1 MDTEIVSKLLAYQ
14 VPHTLQLFECLSERK
29 RVLDA
34 SDTGTGKTY
43 CALASC
49 KMLKLK
55 PFIICPKSVI
65 SNWVETCKY
74 FDLDY
79 LGIANYEMIKNGKYY
94 TENYEPVNCPFMD
107 KQTKSTIDPKTKKSI
122 KENDYEFYL
131 PNDTLVI
138 FDEAHR
144 CKNSGTDT
152 SKLLI
157 ALNKNDIKIMLL
169 SATISD
175 KINCFKPFGVIF
187 GFYKEV
193 SGFRKWLN
201 DKKNILENKKNILE
215 NKKNSKFYDVFDYN
229 KFLDNENFSD
239 FNDFSESND
248 STIDETKKDNNKDEE
263 KLKIIHESIFPNYGS
278 RMKIKELGDLFPQNT
293 ISANCY
299 NLNNKD
305 EVDKIY
311 NEINDLIKEIK
322 NKETKA
328 NALGKLIRA
337 RQKVEMLKIPLF
349 IELAEEA
356 LESNYSVVI
365 FVNYL
370 DTLEQIKKELSDY
383 SPQIIKG
390 GQSIEERTENIKNFQ
405 SNKNKVLIAMCQ
417 AGNVGIS
424 LHDIHGGHPRMSIIS
439 PTWSGQDMKQV
450 LGRIHRSGAKSPAV
464 QKIVYV
470 AKTYEED
477 ICKLIK
483 NKLTN
488 IDAINDAEFAGPKIK
503 KEELQEIIDK
513 EEKTNITVENI
524 EDNINDVK
532 PKKEKKITVKK
543 YKKTTVTEL

>member
-1 MDTEIVSKLLAYQ
+1 MDSIITSKLLPYQ
-14 VPHTLQLFECLSERK
+14 VPHTLQLYECLLERK

-43 CALASC
+43 CALAAC
-49 KMLKLK
+49 KMLKFK

-65 SNWVETCKY
+65 SNWVEICK
-74 FDLDY
+74 FFELDY

-94 TENYEPVNCPFMD
+94 TENYEPVNCPYMD
-107 KQTKSTIDPKTKKSI
+107 KQTKSVIDPKTKKET
-122 KENDYEFYL
+122 KENEYEFYL

-157 ALNKNDIKIMLL
+157 ALNKNDLKIMLL

-187 GFYKEV
+187 GFYKDI
-193 SGFRKWLN
+193 SGFRKWIS
-201 DKKNILENKKNILE
+201 DKKEIYE
-215 NKKNSKFYDVFDYN
+215 NKKNSKFYNNFNYN
-229 KFLDNENFSD
+229 KYLN
-239 FNDFSESND
+239 FNDIND
-248 STIDETKKDNNKDEE
+248 SDISTSSTETSDDKFNEKDKS
-263 KLKIIHESIFPNYGS
+263 KLEAIHNAIFPNYGS

-299 NLNNKD
+299 NLTNKE

-311 NEINDLIKEIK
+311 DEINQLIKDIK
-322 NKETKA
+322 NKETKS
-328 NALGKLIRA
+328 NALAKLIRA

-349 IELAEEA
+349 LELAEEA
-356 LESNYSVVI
+356 LESNYSIVI

-370 DTLEQIKKELSDY
+370 DTLEQIQKELSDY
-383 SPQIIKG
+383 VPQIIKG
-390 GQSIEERTENIKNFQ
+390 GQSIEERTNNINNFQ
-405 SNKNKVLIAMCQ
+405 SNKSKVLIAMCQ

-450 LGRIHRSGAKSPAV
+450 LGRIHRSGAKSPAI

-488 IDAINDAEFAGPKIK
+488 IDAINDAEFAGPQIK
-503 KEELQEIIDK
+503 KEELEEIITNKIQIPEDIPENNS
-513 EEKTNITVENI
+513 EENKT
-524 EDNINDVK
+524 
-532 PKKEKKITVKK
+532 KKSKGKKITVKK